1 MGDAD
6 EGIVLTDEEREMLAG
21 LAESIADPW
30 LAGQLAGQ
38 GHTQARPKRPPAWLR
53 FAASGWAGLLMV
65 LVGGALAV
73 TTFIHSTAVASLG
86 LAVMG
91 VGLWRSV
98 AEHGAGV
105 MHLLTV
111 RRTPGVGP
119 TGRATGGPSRR
130 GRVGGPAA
138 DAGCARRAG
147 PAVTRGGRPAAQ

>member
-6 EGIVLTDEEREMLAG
+6 EGIVLTDAEREMLAG

-65 LVGGALAV
+65 LAGGALAV

-119 TGRATGGPSRR
+119 TPPR
-130 GRVGGPAA
+130 
-138 DAGCARRAG
+138 
-147 PAVTRGGRPAAQ
+147 TRP